1 MGSVLSGEA
10 DKVSLTKARRL
21 CENAGRSWDDAW
33 SAMFFAART
42 DLLEALRAEE
52 IAALAPAPAA
62 AEDVDVADA
71 GDVPEADPDEAA
83 FGGGE
88 EADALENDGDDGAAD
103 DDEAD
108 PLTAD
113 GRPAADRDDRFAAE
127 MKLLVMH
134 EMEARMTVSD
144 DFARQQA
151 ERRSRLTER
160 LAARAETRE
169 SRVAVNEEKQW
180 RSKFAEYQAAK
191 AAKLGE
197 PRRPAASAKTS
208 EPRPP
213 QRADAPEQLEPRRPD
228 AEREGEA
235 RPRAGVAAIEAVGG
249 EGVAKGKD
257 REKRGSFAKLH
268 KVRDTLRILRAW
280 LPKQRLRAAWALE
293 GGASAYG
300 DATSVRFAVGQRLR
314 LSVDAEFVL
323 CEVVRSPAS
332 DAAGSVHGVRVV
344 GTAGDSRD
352 VDLTKS
358 VWKCD
363 AAPTPLP
370 RSLGTPGSWDAAV
383 AAVRRHAVPLRAR
396 VRALGDEPAVHVP
409 RPATVS
415 ARRGDPRDARVAA
428 GSGRGGRVLY
438 ARGHLSQADLG
449 RAAPPRGPLG
459 GPGLLPPRPR
469 RRRAPRRGRRG
480 PRAGAA
486 YKDARFY
493 NTKAVLRSSDW
504 LEDLS
509 IAYAAKK
516 RQPARV
522 STWPG
527 FAVDVVSVRSATRV
541 ARGDDGT
548 WVDSETRREA
558 TFAQLRVAAASKE
571 QAPKGLEQHL
581 KQLLA
586 STFPAVDD
594 ADVRSVAATARVR
607 APPQTLACALGH
619 RLRLRPGKHA
629 WGAGSIGASGTVV
642 GLDTRSGLYAFRVDN
657 HGLRGGVPES
667 SEAARS
673 LCSGA
678 LGPEAFLLNPVL
690 QRNATPAPSHAYE
703 PGQRLLVLDPATRL
717 REDALVVS
725 AAGGGRPAV
734 VRFEDRDEDEPV
746 DLNAFN
752 HSVARMSRAHLVS
765 ALREYA
771 RAVALENEF
780 VEDAITGKH
789 LHALRQTLHIGLAER
804 DGVGGVA
811 AERYGDARRSSD
823 LVALLTEPQQGDGSA
838 GEAAAQP
845 VLIMA
850 EAGTGKSWMTKQ
862 IACAAAKAVQTG
874 DPAGQFYPLVI
885 YVQEL
890 AHLIRSRRDEVA
902 EGSAFVHLVEAF
914 IRIKF
919 GDQPATCAALL
930 QCFQQ
935 RTLCVIVDGI
945 DEAADLKAL
954 IENFIFREI
963 VPLGHR
969 LLVTSRPEAIDAKRY
984 APSFVL
990 LSLRKLDAEAQALAI
1005 RQQVEDNEYFQ
1016 RLAAFAEVRLRHDAL
1031 WGHVP
1036 EDQQEAL
1043 EKLASRDAF
1052 FLREGRRDPEA
1063 RQRGLGGALVAR
1075 RDAPAASATLRGLD
1089 DRLAL
1094 LACARPPP
1102 GAAYDHRQEW
1112 ADETVEELAAE
1123 AGGADGGGLWREII
1137 AECDELLAVAERLR
1151 APFRRALEE
1160 LAEALNLPKP
1170 SGRETDRVRLGP
1182 LKKPVRIYAKA
1193 HDEREG
1199 YEGYYDDGGLAT
1211 ANVLLC
1217 NVRVR
1222 ESSDGVELSQIAEIQ
1237 LHLSAIAS
1245 WDKESRAHEHYEYF
1259 RRELSGAGL
1268 GSNLEDFLDKTMSV
1282 YASICETPV
1291 RLSLLILVLEGAAT
1305 REMPTSVGDLY
1316 RRRAVDVALRDYVDG
1331 DGRLVGREALQN
1343 VAVANFRRSQG
1354 GGLDR
1359 IFDEQV
1365 LSTALSGDATLI
1377 DAWDFMMRDGAP
1389 PLVKVI
1395 VSPDPAPGPGG
1406 VPHAHGGQFQ
1416 FKHQS
1421 LQEFFVAEDL
1431 RMALVN
1437 GETHGAFT
1445 RDEPGWT
1452 NFLVARAFSQE
1463 YFKSTS
1469 RVHTTVPIGH
1479 LSNILAIAADLAD
1492 VSDLLLGGREVAIPV
1507 GRLDGGEPPHLF
1519 LILAGCRIG
1528 PRSLDLRGHGSGL
1541 KSTLK
1546 FVSRCAGLEELRLGG
1561 TSVCGTL
1568 RHLSGLGAL
1577 RVLDLDGTLVQNS
1590 LRPLEDCRAL
1600 VELRIRDARLG
1611 LGPPKNRG
1619 VGATWRRVHADLE
1632 PLVNLM
1638 NLEVLDLSRN
1648 ALGGLL
1654 APLAACHRLRF
1665 LNLSHTSVGGDVGGL
1680 EGLERLEDLHLC
1692 GCERVTGG
1700 FEVFGRLANLERL
1713 DLERTKIVG
1722 ELAPLAGC
1730 ANLVHV
1736 NLRRLPPMLK
1746 GDISVLGGLGKLAT
1760 LAIFLTVVEIPEGYA
1775 PRKLAADVE
1784 KATAAKTAKGL
1795 KGTAKDVGRREDAN
1809 ANRVT
1814 LLKVHVREA
1823 QHLIGRFEEGKRQNL
1838 NGAARFALVR
1848 EKLKKRMMALPGTAP
1863 SNRSGRARK
1872 DAD

>member
-127 MKLLVMH
+127 MKLLVMRQ
-134 EMEARMTVSD
+134 MEARMTVSD

-208 EPRPP
+208 EPRP

-235 RPRAGVAAIEAVGG
+235 RPRAGVVATAPAAPLDAPDDVPLDAAIEAAIEAVGG

-314 LSVDAEFVL
+314 LSVDAGS
-323 CEVVRSPAS
+323 CSARSPARRG
-332 DAAGSVHGVRVV
+332 DAEGSVHGVRVV

-383 AAVRRHAVPLRAR
+383 AAVGGTRFPYALEFGPSATNPRSTYPGRPPSPHDVAIRATLGWPLA
-396 VRALGDEPAVHVP
+396 PAAAGAYFTLAGIS
-409 RPATVS
+409 RKQIS
-415 ARRGDPRDARVAA
+415 DARHRLVAPSA
-428 GSGRGGRVLY
+428 DRGFY
-438 ARGHLSQADLG
+438 
-449 RAAPPRGPLG
+449 
-459 GPGLLPPRPR
+459 LLVRDVD
-469 RRRAPRRGRRG
+469 GRRVAVG
-480 PRAGAA
+480 EVRAGAA

-657 HGLRGGVPES
+657 HGLRGGVPGS

-1063 RQRGLGGALVAR
+1063 RQRGLGGAL
-1075 RDAPAASATLRGLD
+1075 
-1089 DRLAL
+1089 
-1094 LACARPPP
+1094 
-1102 GAAYDHRQEW
+1102 EW

-1316 RRRAVDVALRDYVDG
+1316 RRAVDVALRDYVDG

-1377 DAWDFMMRDGAP
+1377 DAWDLMMRDGAP

-1632 PLVNLM
+1632 PL
-1638 NLEVLDLSRN
+1638 
-1648 ALGGLL
+1648 
-1654 APLAACHRLRF
+1654 
-1665 LNLSHTSVGGDVGGL
+1665 
-1680 EGLERLEDLHLC
+1680 
-1692 GCERVTGG
+1692 
-1700 FEVFGRLANLERL
+1700 RL

-1746 GDISVLGGLGKLAT
+1746 GDISVLGGLGKLET

>member
-71 GDVPEADPDEAA
+71 GDAPEADRTRPRS
-83 FGGGE
+83 GGGE
-88 EADALENDGDDGAAD
+88 EADAWKTTATTARPTTTTRPT
-103 DDEAD
+103 A
-108 PLTAD
+108 TAD

-127 MKLLVMH
+127 MKLL
-134 EMEARMTVSD
+134 
-144 DFARQQA
+144 
-151 ERRSRLTER
+151 
-160 LAARAETRE
+160 
-169 SRVAVNEEKQW
+169 
-180 RSKFAEYQAAK
+180 
-191 AAKLGE
+191 
-197 PRRPAASAKTS
+197 
-208 EPRPP
+208 
-213 QRADAPEQLEPRRPD
+213 
-228 AEREGEA
+228 
-235 RPRAGVAAIEAVGG
+235 AAIEAVGG

-314 LSVDAEFVL
+314 LSVDAD
-323 CEVVRSPAS
+323 
-332 DAAGSVHGVRVV
+332 DAEGSVHGVRVV

-383 AAVRRHAVPLRAR
+383 AAVGGTRFPYALEFGPSATNPRSTYPGRPPSPHDVAIRATLGWPLA
-396 VRALGDEPAVHVP
+396 PAAAGAYFTLAGIS
-409 RPATVS
+409 RKQIS
-415 ARRGDPRDARVAA
+415 DARHRLVAPSA
-428 GSGRGGRVLY
+428 DRGFY
-438 ARGHLSQADLG
+438 
-449 RAAPPRGPLG
+449 
-459 GPGLLPPRPR
+459 LLVRDVD
-469 RRRAPRRGRRG
+469 GRRVAVG
-480 PRAGAA
+480 EVRAGAA

-516 RQPARV
+516 RQPAR
-522 STWPG
+522 
-527 FAVDVVSVRSATRV
+527 
-541 ARGDDGT
+541 
-548 WVDSETRREA
+548 
-558 TFAQLRVAAASKE
+558 KE

-690 QRNATPAPSHAYE
+690 QRNATPAPSHAYV

-885 YVQEL
+885 Y
-890 AHLIRSRRDEVA
+890 
-902 EGSAFVHLVEAF
+902 AF

-1036 EDQQEAL
+1036 EDQQ
-1043 EKLASRDAF
+1043 
-1052 FLREGRRDPEA
+1052 
-1063 RQRGLGGALVAR
+1063 GAKSWR
-1075 RDAPAASATLRGLD
+1075 AATPSS
-1089 DRLAL
+1089 
-1094 LACARPPP
+1094 CAK
-1102 GAAYDHRQEW
+1102 A
-1112 ADETVEELAAE
+1112 
-1123 AGGADGGGLWREII
+1123 
-1137 AECDELLAVAERLR
+1137 
-1151 APFRRALEE
+1151 
-1160 LAEALNLPKP
+1160 
-1170 SGRETDRVRLGP
+1170 
-1182 LKKPVRIYAKA
+1182 A

-1211 ANVLLC
+1211 ANVVDVLRATLLFDDAP
-1217 NVRVR
+1217 NRR
-1222 ESSDGVELSQIAEIQ
+1222 DPAPPP
-1237 LHLSAIAS
+1237 AIAS
-1245 WDKESRAHEHYEYF
+1245 WDKESRAHEREYF
-1259 RRELSGAGL
+1259 RRELSGVGL

-1316 RRRAVDVALRDYVDG
+1316 RRAVDVALRDYVDG

-1365 LSTALSGDATLI
+1365 LSTALSGDATLV

-1437 GETHGAFT
+1437 GETHGAFS

-1492 VSDLLLGGREVAIPV
+1492 VSDLLLGGR
-1507 GRLDGGEPPHLF
+1507 GRDPRRKAGRRRAAAPLPH
-1519 LILAGCRIG
+1519 
-1528 PRSLDLRGHGSGL
+1528 PRRMPHRSSVLDLRGHGSGL

-1568 RHLSGLGAL
+1568 RHLSGLG
-1577 RVLDLDGTLVQNS
+1577 R
-1590 LRPLEDCRAL
+1590 
-1600 VELRIRDARLG
+1600 
-1611 LGPPKNRG
+1611 
-1619 VGATWRRVHADLE
+1619 
-1632 PLVNLM
+1632 
-1638 NLEVLDLSRN
+1638 
-1648 ALGGLL
+1648 
-1654 APLAACHRLRF
+1654 
-1665 LNLSHTSVGGDVGGL
+1665 
-1680 EGLERLEDLHLC
+1680 
-1692 GCERVTGG
+1692 
-1700 FEVFGRLANLERL
+1700 
-1713 DLERTKIVG
+1713 
-1722 ELAPLAGC
+1722 
-1730 ANLVHV
+1730 
-1736 NLRRLPPMLK
+1736 
-1746 GDISVLGGLGKLAT
+1746 
-1760 LAIFLTVVEIPEGYA
+1760 
-1775 PRKLAADVE
+1775 
-1784 KATAAKTAKGL
+1784 
-1795 KGTAKDVGRREDAN
+1795 
-1809 ANRVT
+1809 
-1814 LLKVHVREA
+1814 
-1823 QHLIGRFEEGKRQNL
+1823 
-1838 NGAARFALVR
+1838 
-1848 EKLKKRMMALPGTAP
+1848 
-1863 SNRSGRARK
+1863 
-1872 DAD
+1872 

>member
-208 EPRPP
+208 EPRP

-235 RPRAGVAAIEAVGG
+235 RPRAGVVATAPAAPLDAPDDVPLDAAIEAAIEAVGG

-268 KVRDTLRILRAW
+268 K
-280 LPKQRLRAAWALE
+280 RLRAAWALE

-314 LSVDAEFVL
+314 LSVDAGFVL
-323 CEVVRSPAS
+323 CEVVRSPGGAE
-332 DAAGSVHGVRVV
+332 GSVHGVSVV

-370 RSLGTPGSWDAAV
+370 RSLGTPGPGTRPSRPSAQRFPSRSSSGP
-383 AAVRRHAVPLRAR
+383 RRRTRGPRTPAGHRLRTTWR
-396 VRALGDEPAVHVP
+396 
-409 RPATVS
+409 S
-415 ARRGDPRDARVAA
+415 ARRFGWPLAPAARRAYFTLA
-428 GSGRGGRVLY
+428 GI
-438 ARGHLSQADLG
+438 SQADLG
-449 RAAPPRGPLG
+449 RAAPRRGPLG
-459 GPGLLPPRPR
+459 GPGFYLLVRDVD
-469 RRRAPRRGRRG
+469 GRRVAVG
-480 PRAGAA
+480 EVAGAA

-548 WVDSETRREA
+548 WVDSDAARGDLRAAPRRGR
-558 TFAQLRVAAASKE
+558 QQE

-594 ADVRSVAATARVR
+594 ADVRSSPRRASGAAAH
-607 APPQTLACALGH
+607 A
-619 RLRLRPGKHA
+619 RLR
-629 WGAGSIGASGTVV
+629 AG
-642 GLDTRSGLYAFRVDN
+642 
-657 HGLRGGVPES
+657 P
-667 SEAARS
+667 
-673 LCSGA
+673 
-678 LGPEAFLLNPVL
+678 P
-690 QRNATPAPSHAYE
+690 RNATPAPSHA
-703 PGQRLLVLDPATRL
+703 RARAAARVLDPATRL

-752 HSVARMSRAHLVS
+752 HSVAHVARTSCPRSASRC
-765 ALREYA
+765 
-771 RAVALENEF
+771 AVALENEF

-811 AERYGDARRSSD
+811 ASATATRRSSD

-919 GDQPATCAALL
+919 GDQPAA
-930 QCFQQ
+930 
-935 RTLCVIVDGI
+935 
-945 DEAADLKAL
+945 
-954 IENFIFREI
+954 
-963 VPLGHR
+963 
-969 LLVTSRPEAIDAKRY
+969 
-984 APSFVL
+984 
-990 LSLRKLDAEAQALAI
+990 LRKLDAEAQALAI

-1036 EDQQEAL
+1036 EDQQERGKAGEPRRL
-1043 EKLASRDAF
+1043 LPARRPSRSRGA
-1052 FLREGRRDPEA
+1052 PA
-1063 RQRGLGGALVAR
+1063 GLGGALVAR

-1151 APFRRALEE
+1151 APSRRALEE

-1211 ANVLLC
+1211 ANVVDVLRATLLFDDAPSRAPCPLLC

-1291 RLSLLILVLEGAAT
+1291 
-1305 REMPTSVGDLY
+1305 
-1316 RRRAVDVALRDYVDG
+1316 
-1331 DGRLVGREALQN
+1331 
-1343 VAVANFRRSQG
+1343 
-1354 GGLDR
+1354 
-1359 IFDEQV
+1359 
-1365 LSTALSGDATLI
+1365 LSTALSGDATLV

-1611 LGPPKNRG
+1611 K
-1619 VGATWRRVHADLE
+1619 LE
-1632 PLVNLM
+1632 
-1638 NLEVLDLSRN
+1638 
-1648 ALGGLL
+1648 
-1654 APLAACHRLRF
+1654 
-1665 LNLSHTSVGGDVGGL
+1665 
-1680 EGLERLEDLHLC
+1680 
-1692 GCERVTGG
+1692 
-1700 FEVFGRLANLERL
+1700 
-1713 DLERTKIVG
+1713 
-1722 ELAPLAGC
+1722 
-1730 ANLVHV
+1730 
-1736 NLRRLPPMLK
+1736 
-1746 GDISVLGGLGKLAT
+1746 T

-1784 KATAAKTAKGL
+1784 KATVAKTAKGL

-1863 SNRSGRARK
+1863 SNRSGGPRRTRINVC
-1872 DAD
+1872 